1 LPSGWRNRRGP
12 LPGLHFYPFGGVA
25 KTGGWLAGAL
35 KAEASYISL
44 ASSGGR

>member
-1 LPSGWRNRRGP
+1 LS
-12 LPGLHFYPFGGVA
+12 LHFFPFGGVA

-44 ASSGGR
+44 ASSAQG